1 MRRLSNLTSMWG
13 TVSLLLLVLLAP
25 AAYSQNF
32 MPSMMGP
39 PMGGMMP
46 SAPMGGGLCGP
57 PMAMGPC
64 VPDNTCKTINVEGGG
79 RLLYITTNEFKL
91 KVDNGSD
98 INLAKDL
105 NFSCNNV
112 VGEVYAAVRMPKF
125 GALTYTFLIPRT
137 DNGNGV
143 LISDLDFNGRFYPV
157 GTPVTSKLEIS
168 RHRWEAE
175 YFLSVGCNSRVA
187 GLLLGELWVRNFELE
202 GPDAST
208 NRWESTFLMGV
219 GGTVEYA
226 PANGF
231 FLKGKGVFKFLQDQ
245 TGWYLEGAGR
255 YFPEM
260 NQGCGGMDLGFRP
273 YGGVGFRWESS
284 NWRINEN
291 LKLQTSFYGPF
302 AEVGV
307 VF

>member
-1 MRRLSNLTSMWG
+1 MLSSMWG

-25 AAYSQNF
+25 AAYSQSF

-39 PMGGMMP
+39 PMGGMMQ
-46 SAPMGGGLCGP
+46 SAPMGGGPCGP
-57 PMAMGPC
+57 PMLMGPC
-64 VPDNTCKTINVEGGG
+64 VPDNTCKKINVEGGA
-79 RLLYITTNEFKL
+79 RAWYTTNLFKL
-91 KVDNGSD
+91 KYDNGAD
-98 INLAKDL
+98 VDLTKDL
-105 NFSCNNV
+105 NYSCNTL
-112 VGEVYAAVRMPKF
+112 VGEIFAAIRMPKVF
-125 GALTYTFLIPRT
+125 ALTYTFLIPRT

-143 LISDLDFNGRFYPV
+143 LPGDITVD
-157 GTPVTSKLEIS
+157 GTLFTEGTNVSSKIEFS
-168 RHRWEAE
+168 RHRWEGE
-175 YFLSVGCNSRVA
+175 YFVSVGCNSRIA
-187 GLLLGELWVRNFELE
+187 GLLMGELWVRNLRVESAE
-202 GPDAST
+202 ASNNVSET
-208 NRWESTFLMGV
+208 QFFMGV

-226 PANGF
+226 PANGLF
-231 FLKGKGVFKFLQDQ
+231 IKGKGVFKFLQDQ
-245 TGWYLEGAGR
+245 TGWYLEGVGR

-273 YGGVGFRWESS
+273 FGGVGFRWENS